1 MHPRPQD
8 EQKQANA
15 PLTSGRS
22 EAETG
27 GARHF
32 LATYLRGMAMGA
44 ADIVP
49 GVSGGTMALILGIY
63 QKLIGSIRALA
74 RPAFLQAL
82 ARGNWGQAIDEVN
95 GPFLLTLAAGIATSV
110 LLLSRLLSSLLEARP
125 VFVYAFFFG
134 LILASVVLVARR
146 IERSGPFLSGWLLFG
161 LGAVAA
167 FLLVGLTP
175 AQTPQS
181 AWFLFLSGAL
191 AVSALLLP
199 GISGAFVLV
208 LLGKYEFVLHAI
220 TRFDI
225 APLAAVIAGAVAG
238 MLSFAQV
245 LGWLFR
251 KYHDATLALLCG
263 IMLGAL
269 RKVWPWQIGQGE
281 ATVNV
286 PPPADWWSADQGVGW
301 ALLLAVLG
309 ALLVSLLDRP
319 AAQND

>member
-1 MHPRPQD
+1 M
-8 EQKQANA
+8 
-15 PLTSGRS
+15 
-22 EAETG
+22 EATAG
-27 GARHF
+27 GLRTHV
-32 LATYLRGMAMGA
+32 ATYLRGMAMGA

-63 QKLIGSIRALA
+63 QRLIGSIRALA
-74 RPAFLQAL
+74 RPAFLRAL
-82 ARGNWGQAIDEVN
+82 RRGDWSQAIDEVN
-95 GPFLLTLAAGIATSV
+95 GSFLLALAAGIATSV
-110 LLLSRLLSSLLEARP
+110 LALSRLLSTLLEARQ

-146 IERSGPFLSGWLLFG
+146 IERAGPFLTGWLLFAV
-161 LGAVAA
+161 GAVAA
-167 FLLVGLTP
+167 YLLVGLTP

-181 AWFLFLSGAL
+181 VWFLFLSGAL

-220 TRFDI
+220 SRFDV
-225 APLAAVIAGAVAG
+225 ASLAAVIAGAFAG

-269 RKVWPWQIGQGE
+269 RKVWPWQTGQDE
-281 ATVNV
+281 VTVNL
-286 PPPADWWSADQGVGW
+286 PPPGDWWSADQGVGW
-301 ALLLAVLG
+301 AILLALLG
-309 ALLVSLLDRP
+309 AVLVTLLDRP
-319 AAQND
+319 STADG

>member
-1 MHPRPQD
+1 
-8 EQKQANA
+8 
-15 PLTSGRS
+15 
-22 EAETG
+22 
-27 GARHF
+27 
-32 LATYLRGMAMGA
+32 MGA

-74 RPAFLQAL
+74 RPAFLRAL
-82 ARGNWGQAIDEVN
+82 AKGNWGQAVDEVN
-95 GPFLLTLAAGIATSV
+95 APFLLTLAAGIATSV
-110 LLLSRLLSSLLEARP
+110 LLLSRLLSALLEARP

-199 GISGAFVLV
+199 GISGAFILV

-225 APLAAVIAGAVAG
+225 ASLAAVIAGAVAG

-269 RKVWPWQIGQGE
+269 RKVWPWQIRQGE